1 MITAS
6 ALDDLPRVRHGFFTR
21 AGGVSEGIFA
31 GLNCGYGSGD
41 APEKVAANRAR
52 AMARLGV
59 PATALVTVYQAHTAT
74 VATVADPWPHDQAP
88 TADALVTAVPGLALG
103 ILTADCA
110 PVLLADATA
119 GVVGA
124 AHAGW
129 KGAIGGVIEN
139 TIAAMEALGARR
151 GRIHAAIGP
160 CIAGTSYEVGP
171 EFPAPFLAADARNRD
186 FFVPAARA
194 GHWLFNL
201 PGYVGRRLREAGAG
215 EVVDTSCDT
224 LADADRFYSYRR
236 ATLGGEASYGR
247 QLSAIALEP

>member
-6 ALDDLPRVRHGFFTR
+6 ALDDLPRIRHGFFTR

-41 APEKVAANRAR
+41 SPEKVTANRAR
-52 AMARLGV
+52 AMARLGL
-59 PATALVTVYQAHTAT
+59 PATALVTVYQAHTAEA
-74 VATVADPWPHDQAP
+74 ATVDDPWPHDQAP
-88 TADALVTAVPGLALG
+88 TADALVTVMPGLALG

-119 GVVGA
+119 GVIGA

-129 KGAIGGVIEN
+129 KGAIGGVLEN
-139 TIAAMEALGARR
+139 TIAAMEALGATRQ
-151 GRIHAAIGP
+151 RITAAIGP
-160 CIAGTSYEVGP
+160 CIAGASYEVGS
-171 EFPAPFLAADARNRD
+171 EFPVPFLAADAQNRD

-194 GHWLFNL
+194 GHWLFDL
-201 PGYVGRRLREAGAG
+201 PGFVGRRLRQAGAG
-215 EVVDTSCDT
+215 EVLDTACDT
-224 LADADRFYSYRR
+224 LADEDRFFSYRR
-236 ATLGGEASYGR
+236 TTLGGSTAYGR